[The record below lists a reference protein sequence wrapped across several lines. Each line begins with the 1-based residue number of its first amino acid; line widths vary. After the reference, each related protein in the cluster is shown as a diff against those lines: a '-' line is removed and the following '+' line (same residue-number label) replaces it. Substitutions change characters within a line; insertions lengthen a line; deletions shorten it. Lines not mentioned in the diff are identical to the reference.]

1 MFTSSRAW
9 GHALCGW
16 LMGCVGLL
24 SVDSPTLTTRAAT
37 FATTMRSKNALLWE
51 RGPTPTCSRLSS
63 TPPALPSP
71 SNDLPSA
78 YCILPMLSV
87 SSKCVGAAVAPCPWP
102 TCCLVLLVVLWALVA
117 SLVASLYCN
126 ECGASN
132 GADKL
137 MVSCVCLLPVRCFCR
152 ACWRQEIE
160 ILNEVE
166 AANAL
171 RLAFSGSITF
181 AFACALCAASPPTC
195 CDAVRVL

>member
-1 MFTSSRAW
+1 MFQAVEYATGAPVAIKRSAKRILHPADV
-9 GHALCGW
+9 
-16 LMGCVGLL
+16 VGLKQVRGRRGGTVSMAYLL
-24 SVDSPTLTTRAAT
+24 SCA
-37 FATTMRSKNALLWE
+37 
-51 RGPTPTCSRLSS
+51 
-63 TPPALPSP
+63 
-71 SNDLPSA
+71 
-78 YCILPMLSV
+78 
-87 SSKCVGAAVAPCPWP
+87 